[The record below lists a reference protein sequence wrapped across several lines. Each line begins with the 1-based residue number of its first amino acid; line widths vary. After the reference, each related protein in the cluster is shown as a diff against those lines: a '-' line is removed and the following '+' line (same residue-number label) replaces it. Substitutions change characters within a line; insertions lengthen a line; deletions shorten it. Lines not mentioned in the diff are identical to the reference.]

1 MPPKTKK
8 SKSENEEADVEDL
21 ELALQEA
28 DEQVQKKAVKP
39 NEEER
44 KALSLFCE
52 KSLKCKEKQVEIKNS
67 VKQMKVQVADLRKA
81 LHQAMK
87 LSGKECFVI
96 PKLMLRKAEHEAQKK
111 KFIMPPAYLRMK
123 TNSKDLSITDEV
135 ISEAVDSLSDQDIA
149 DQEMLS
155 GKSALSKAIIDIVR
169 RNIREYKEQF
179 VMSPSIP
186 RGVRHVDI
194 DDADEDCAQ
203 MAIELFFLQQTI
215 AEKESGGKSD
225 LTELKQVMKLVEP
238 KVDQFFVRGNF
249 TSQRVQLGEL
259 PYTLVRRVAQSKP
272 RMNFKMLE
280 SMVSQGVDDIFAH
293 TKTKKD
299 TKEDAVKLVMNS
311 NAREDLKRL
320 LLSRFAAIPSTTK
333 VSIHLKSLNEKDDEN
348 ENENEDEN
356 ENES

>member
-1 MPPKTKK
+1 
-8 SKSENEEADVEDL
+8 
-21 ELALQEA
+21 
-28 DEQVQKKAVKP
+28 
-39 NEEER
+39 
-44 KALSLFCE
+44 
-52 KSLKCKEKQVEIKNS
+52 
-67 VKQMKVQVADLRKA
+67 
-81 LHQAMK
+81 
-87 LSGKECFVI
+87 
-96 PKLMLRKAEHEAQKK
+96 
-111 KFIMPPAYLRMK
+111 
-123 TNSKDLSITDEV
+123 
-135 ISEAVDSLSDQDIA
+135 
-149 DQEMLS
+149 MLS